1 MVPSSTRIRT
11 CIAILTILLTGPRLS
26 AQSID
31 AAKVEKGI
39 EKAVNFLLGD
49 QLPDGGWPD
58 HAQYPYG
65 VTSLVTLALLN
76 TGMPPEHPKVAKA
89 LANLDGQEL
98 SKTYTVALQTM
109 AFCTA
114 NPNKYAPMIERN
126 TKWLIAEQSPN
137 GGWGYGGDRIGGY
150 TDPSNSQFALL
161 ALHEAQ
167 RAGVEI
173 PEGEWKKVFGRAK
186 SYWRR
191 LQEDNGSFKYT
202 SADRTGRGS
211 MTCAGIASM
220 VIVGA
225 QLGGLDDASGE
236 VQCCGAE
243 NEDAERIERGLDWLG
258 DNFTVVHNPV
268 FRQYHLYYI
277 YALERVGRLTG
288 RRFIGDYDWYREGAS
303 YLINVMQDKIGGRIV
318 AAGSIQGNA
327 YSETAFALLFLAKG
341 KRQTI
346 ISRLKFRGV
355 GEDWN
360 KHSAAVQ
367 HLTAHTE
374 AAWKRDLSWQN
385 IDLSKAKLEDLL
397 ETPVLFISGT
407 KAPRFTRAQKKLLKD
422 YVEQQG
428 GFIFAEACNGN
439 GCDGREFEAY
449 FQQLAVE
456 LFDQPLEK
464 LPPEHP
470 IWYAESRIVP
480 SDLPDG
486 AWLYGVQTCCR
497 LGVVFSSYSL
507 SCRWELNLPYGIK
520 PNYSQEVQS
529 DLDTATK
536 IGLNVLAYATGKE
549 LKEKLDAVTILEE
562 VEDKTPTD
570 RGVFFLPTL
579 RHNAGADDAPKSVP
593 NLVQWLNRANPFRM
607 NSEKRFVGISESELA
622 KYPIVY
628 VHGRGK
634 LAFTEPQREVL
645 KNYLDNGGFIFCDAI
660 CADQQFA
667 DSFRQEMRLI
677 LGEPLARL
685 PAGSQG
691 KHPIFS
697 KNFSGF
703 DLNRVSVIDPD
714 RSGDNIVSA
723 TRLQP
728 PLLEAGKVRGRIA
741 VIFSPLDLSCA
752 LESKH
757 SLQCHGYVRE
767 DAARIGINVLLYA
780 LQN

>member
-1 MVPSSTRIRT
+1 MVPSSARIRT
-11 CIAILTILLTGPRLS
+11 CLGILTILLTTTRLP

-31 AAKVEKGI
+31 ASKVEKGI
-39 EKAVNFLLGD
+39 EKAVNFLLRD

-58 HAQYPYG
+58 YDNRYPYG
-65 VTSLVTLALLN
+65 VTALVTLALLN
-76 TGMPPEHPKVAKA
+76 AGLPPEHPKVAKA
-89 LANLDGQEL
+89 LNNLDGNRL
-98 SKTYTVALQTM
+98 GKVYSISLQTM
-109 AFCTA
+109 AFCSA
-114 NPNKYAPMIERN
+114 NPNKYAQQIEAN
-126 TKWLIAEQSPN
+126 TRWLLDEQHEN
-137 GGWGYGGDRIGGY
+137 GGWGYGGDPGY

-167 RAGVEI
+167 RGGVQV
-173 PEGEWKKVFGRAK
+173 PEKEWRQVFGRAK
-186 SYWRR
+186 RYWRR
-191 LQEDNGSFKYT
+191 LQENNGSFKYNST
-202 SADRTGRGS
+202 DRDGRGS

-225 QLGGLDDASGE
+225 QLSGLEDNQDAVE
-236 VQCCGAE
+236 CCGAI
-243 NEDAERIERGLDWLG
+243 NEDAERIETGLEWLG
-258 DNFTVVHNPV
+258 RNFTVIHNPV

-288 RRFIGDYDWYREGAS
+288 RRFIGEYDWYREGAN
-303 YLINVMQDKIGGRIV
+303 YLINVMQNKEFGSIV
-318 AAGSIQGNA
+318 AAGSFQGNE

-346 ISRLKFRGV
+346 VSRLKFPGV

-360 KHSAAVQ
+360 NHSAAIQ

-407 KAPRFTRAQKKLLKD
+407 KAPRFSRAQKKLLKD

-428 GFIFAEACNGN
+428 GFIFAEACQGN

-470 IWYAESRIVP
+470 IWYAESRVDP
-480 SDLPDG
+480 SDLPEG

-507 SCRWELNLPYGIK
+507 SCRWEQNLPYGIK
-520 PNYSQEVQS
+520 PDYSDAVQA
-529 DLDTATK
+529 DLDSGTK

-562 VEDKTPTD
+562 VDDKTPTE

-579 RHNAGADDAPKSVP
+579 RHNAGADDAPKSIP
-593 NLVQWLNRANPFRM
+593 NLIQWLNRSNRFRM
-607 NSEKRFVGISESELA
+607 NSEKRFVNINEEELA
-622 KYPIVY
+622 NYPIIY

-634 LAFTEPQREVL
+634 LTFTEPQREVL
-645 KNYLDNGGFIFCDAI
+645 RNYLENGFIFCDAI
-660 CADQQFA
+660 CADPQFV

-677 LGEPLARL
+677 LGEPLVRI
-685 PAGSQG
+685 PAGNTG
-691 KHPIFS
+691 KHPLFTKS
-697 KNFSGF
+697 YSGF
-703 DLNRVSVIDPD
+703 DIGLVSVIDPS
-714 RSGDNIVSA
+714 RSGDNIGSA
-723 TRLQP
+723 KRTQP
-728 PLLEAGKVRGRIA
+728 PILEVGKVRGRVA
-741 VIFSPLDLSCA
+741 VVFSPLDLSCA

-767 DAARIGINVLLYA
+767 DAAKIGINVLLYA

>member
-1 MVPSSTRIRT
+1 MVPSSARIRT
-11 CIAILTILLTGPRLS
+11 CIGILTILLTGTRLS

-31 AAKVEKGI
+31 ASKVEKGI
-39 EKAVNFLLGD
+39 EKAIQFLLGD
-49 QLPDGGWPD
+49 QLSDGGWPD
-58 HAQYPYG
+58 YNDVRYPYG

-76 TGMPPEHPKVAKA
+76 AGLPPEHPKVAKA
-89 LANLDGQEL
+89 LNNIDGQAL
-98 SKTYTVALQTM
+98 GAVYTVSLQTM

-114 NPNKYAPMIERN
+114 NPNKYAPQIERN
-126 TKWLIAEQSPN
+126 AQWLIDEQKEN
-137 GGWGYGGDRIGGY
+137 GGWGYGGDPGY

-167 RAGVEI
+167 RAGVKIAENR
-173 PEGEWKKVFGRAK
+173 WRQVFSRAK
-186 SYWRR
+186 SYWHR
-191 LQEDNGSFKYT
+191 LQENNGCFKY
-202 SADRTGRGS
+202 SADRSGSGS

-225 QLGGLDDASGE
+225 QLSGLGE
-236 VQCCGAE
+236 NANAIQCCGAE
-243 NEDAERIERGLDWLG
+243 NEDAERIEQGLEWLG
-258 DNFTVVHNPV
+258 RNFTVIHNPV
-268 FRQYHLYYI
+268 QRQYHLYYI

-303 YLINVMQDKIGGRIV
+303 HLINVMQNRQTGSIV
-318 AAGSIQGNA
+318 AAGGTAGND

-360 KHSAAVQ
+360 NHSGAMQ

-374 AAWKRDLSWQN
+374 SAWKRDLSWQN
-385 IDLSKAKLEDLL
+385 IDLNKATLEDLL

-428 GFIFAEACNGN
+428 GFIFAEACHGN

-449 FQQLAVE
+449 FQQLAIE

-470 IWYAESRIVP
+470 IWYAESRIDP
-480 SDLPDG
+480 SDLPDD

-497 LGVVFSSYSL
+497 LGVVMSSYSL
-507 SCRWELNLPYGIK
+507 SCRWEQNLPYGIK
-520 PNYSQEVQS
+520 PDYSEAVQA

-562 VEDKTPTD
+562 VEDKTPTE

-579 RHNAGADDAPKSVP
+579 RHNAGADDAPKSIP
-593 NLVQWLNRANPFRM
+593 NLIQWMNRANPFRM
-607 NSEKRFVGISESELA
+607 NSEKRFVNISENELA

-628 VHGRGK
+628 IHGRGK
-634 LAFTEPQREVL
+634 LTFTEPQREIL
-645 KNYLDNGGFIFCDAI
+645 RSYLENGFIFCDAI
-660 CADQQFA
+660 CADQQFV

-677 LGEPLARL
+677 LGEPLSRL
-685 PAGSQG
+685 PAGNAG
-691 KHPIFS
+691 KHPIFGKS
-697 KNFSGF
+697 YSGF
-703 DLNRVSVIDPD
+703 DIGLVSVIDPS
-714 RSGDNIVSA
+714 RSGDAIVSA
-723 TRLQP
+723 KRTQP

-741 VIFSPLDLSCA
+741 VVFSPLDLSCA